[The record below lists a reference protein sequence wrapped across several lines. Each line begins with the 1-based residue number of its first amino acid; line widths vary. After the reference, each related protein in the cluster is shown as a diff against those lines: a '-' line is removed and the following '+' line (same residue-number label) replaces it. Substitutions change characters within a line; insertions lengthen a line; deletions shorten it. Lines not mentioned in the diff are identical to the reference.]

1 MIGLS
6 TNPTDVRAIAPANRF
21 PDADNVGSA
30 DDFDG
35 ACVGEDVGF
44 DDAIEG
50 SVDENEIG

>member
-1 MIGLS
+1 M
-6 TNPTDVRAIAPANRF
+6 DVRAIAPANRF